1 MPRILRLVPTGDF
14 SLILSVLPLHKD
26 TLWMPQ
32 ISPAVAPFLHRSVER
47 CRLTWNVKHLCES
60 PTENIGTVDA
70 FIHGDILDGD
80 KGTDVHRS
88 GPRMLSCVTNTH
100 TYLLISSQP
109 CLRTSLTRVFA
120 HVDKGEGLPGGVQ
133 RPLHHVLRGPD
144 KGVDGSVGGGSG
156 VHVQQAAAGGITD
169 RRGDGIDDL
178 RYAKRD
184 DFQ

>member
-1 MPRILRLVPTGDF
+1 MVAGLLPSLAMPRILRLVPTGDF

-100 TYLLISSQP
+100 THIYRSRHSRVSGRRSPECLLMSIRVKACRAAFSAPST
-109 CLRTSLTRVFA
+109 TSC
-120 HVDKGEGLPGGVQ
+120 
-133 RPLHHVLRGPD
+133 
-144 KGVDGSVGGGSG
+144 
-156 VHVQQAAAGGITD
+156 
-169 RRGDGIDDL
+169 GDPT
-178 RYAKRD
+178 KV
-184 DFQ
+184 